1 MSVGPPRQSPS
12 RSLDELIR
20 SAVETLRRSDRKDAH
35 DTVLF
40 LGARHQSFPALIV
53 QDPILEPVD
62 KIVWMVVW
70 QRGAAGGAQ
79 AAFPSY
85 AEIAACAHVR
95 SDTTISRALAMLR
108 ATRWL
113 SLCASVRGPQGRF
126 RGNVY
131 ALHDEPL
138 SLAATLTLD
147 PKYLQFVKEATSHP
161 HPRVCKVAGGVLAAL
176 EEDIRAGVDVSAP
189 VNAIARRLE
198 ALRCV
203 SSQGATRY
211 FSFTPSVLRDLTNAA
226 TPDPSYDR
234 LQDLETV
241 TPLQDLEWG
250 DRSSSSS
257 NNKTTTTE
265 NSENAGEASATSL
278 GVASIYP
285 KALTDNQRALADL
298 YLKDVPAS
306 VHQSLLDEL
315 EGRIR
320 AARQGAK
327 PLYDP
332 IRYLRRLCLEMAGG
346 RFVVNLGSQVAAER
360 ERRRAKASGTT
371 AYVTQAPT
379 SLGPQTGKNPGKSP
393 VTLIREQFNLV
404 TRNKP
409 EV

>member
-12 RSLDELIR
+12 RSLDELMR
-20 SAVETLRRSDRKDAH
+20 SAVETLRHSDKKDAH
-35 DTVLF
+35 DTILF

-70 QRGAAGGAQ
+70 QRGAGGGAQ

-147 PKYLQFVKEATSHP
+147 PKYLQFVREAKSHP

-203 SSQGATRY
+203 SSPGATRY

-226 TPDPSYDR
+226 APDPSHDR

-250 DRSSSSS
+250 DRSSS
-257 NNKTTTTE
+257 NNKTTTTAR
-265 NSENAGEASATSL
+265 SENAGEESASTDE
-278 GVASIYP
+278 VAPIYP

-298 YLKDVPAS
+298 YLQGVPAGARQT
-306 VHQSLLDEL
+306 VLDEL

-320 AARQGAK
+320 ASRQGAK

-332 IRYLRRLCLEMAGG
+332 IRYLHRLCLEMVAG
-346 RFVVNLGSQVAAER
+346 RFVVNLGSPIEAER
-360 ERRRAKASGTT
+360 ERRRAKPSGTN
-371 AYVTQAPT
+371 AHVTQAPVT
-379 SLGPQTGKNPGKSP
+379 VGPQTGEKSGKSP
-393 VTLIREQFNLV
+393 VTLIREQFNLL

-409 EV
+409 EM

>member
-147 PKYLQFVKEATSHP
+147 PKYLQFVREAKSHP

-198 ALRCV
+198 ALRYV
-203 SSQGATRY
+203 SSHGATRY

-226 TPDPSYDR
+226 TQDPSHDR

-250 DRSSSSS
+250 DRSSS

-265 NSENAGEASATSL
+265 NAENAREASATSL
-278 GVASIYP
+278 GVVAIYP

-306 VHQSLLDEL
+306 ARQSLLDEL

-332 IRYLRRLCLEMAGG
+332 IRYLRRLCLEMAAG
-346 RFVVNLGSQVAAER
+346 RFVVNLGSQVEGDR
-360 ERRRAKASGTT
+360 KRRHVRASGTT
-371 AYVTQAPT
+371 GHVTQALP
-379 SLGPQTGKNPGKSP
+379 SVWPQTGKNPGKSP
-393 VTLIREQFNLV
+393 VTLIREQFNLL

-409 EV
+409 QA